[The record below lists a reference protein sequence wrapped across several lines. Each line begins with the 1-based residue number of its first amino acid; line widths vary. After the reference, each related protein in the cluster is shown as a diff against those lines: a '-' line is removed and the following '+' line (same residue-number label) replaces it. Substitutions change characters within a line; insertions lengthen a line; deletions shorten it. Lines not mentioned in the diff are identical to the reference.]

1 MKCFA
6 ESNFYKS
13 YGSKR
18 TVISLSEAKV
28 KAITWEGDHLYPKV
42 MYQVVNIVADS
53 NGRMPG
59 VVTMQD
65 CYNTKFNIVHNKIY
79 ELQIHFSRISTPLL
93 EQ

>member
-1 MKCFA
+1 MKCFV

-42 MYQVVNIVADS
+42 MYQVVNFVANS
-53 NGRMPG
+53 NGG
-59 VVTMQD
+59 KQKD
-65 CYNTKFNIVHNKIY
+65 CYNARLLSYKI
-79 ELQIHFSRISTPLL
+79 
-93 EQ
+93 